1 MKRRIFTAMC
11 IIAMVSI
18 ILTAFF
24 MTVLSYRQ
32 FQNGLKQELQNETV
46 YVAAAM
52 AEEGESFLTQLETEA
67 HKNRITL
74 IDTDGTVIY
83 DNEAVANKMENH
95 SDREEVQEALEYGVG
110 ESTRLSDTLGQQ
122 TYYYAVSLN
131 DGTVLR
137 LAATGD
143 SVYSA
148 LWSMLPWIIVLA
160 VVIAAFA
167 FWLSRRQTHWILAP
181 VNTLDLDHPVENDV
195 YEELSPLLTKIHH
208 QKEDLRG
215 QMEQMHRN
223 QEEFAAITENMS
235 EGLIVIGADKHILS
249 VNHSALKLLG
259 AKGDHYEGAHILEL
273 NRNLSLQKVAD
284 QALEG
289 VSSEETFTRG
299 ELICRLHASPVRTES
314 EDAVKGAIILVLDV
328 TESQKT
334 ERLRREFS
342 ANVSHEL
349 KTPLTAISGYAE
361 MMQNGMVKEGDFV
374 SFSGR
379 IYEEAQR
386 LIALIDDVMEI
397 SRLDEKNSDYLWE
410 TVDLY
415 GAAQTVMERLTP
427 TAQDHEIQLKLEG
440 GKAEIQAVPR
450 LIDELIYNLV
460 ENAIKYSNGPSDVVV
475 TVEKDENSA
484 VLTVKDRGIGIPQ
497 EYQSRVFERF
507 FRVDQSHS
515 RDENGTAGAGG
526 TGLGLAIV
534 KHVVSYHH
542 GHISLE
548 SGEGTGTKITVAFPL

>member
-52 AEEGESFLTQLETEA
+52 AEEGENFLTQLETEA

-74 IDTDGTVIY
+74 IDADGTVIY

-95 SDREEVQEALEYGVG
+95 GDREEVEEAMEYGVG
-110 ESTRLSDTLGQQ
+110 ESTRLSSTLGQQ
-122 TYYYAVSLN
+122 TYYYAISLN

-143 SVYSA
+143 SVYAA
-148 LWSMLPWIIVLA
+148 LWSMIPWIIVLA

-167 FWLSRRQTHWILAP
+167 FWLSRRQTQWILSP
-181 VNTLDLDHPVENDV
+181 VNHLDLEHPVENDV

-208 QKEDLRG
+208 QKEDLRS

-235 EGLIVIGADKHILS
+235 EGLIVIGAEKRILS

-289 VSSEETFTRG
+289 ISSEETFNRDD
-299 ELICRLHASPVRTES
+299 LVCRLHGSPVRVNS
-314 EDAVKGAIILVLDV
+314 EEDVKGAIILVLDV

-361 MMQNGMVKEGDFV
+361 MMQSGMVKEGDFV

-386 LIALIDDVMEI
+386 LIALVDDVMEI
-397 SRLDEKNSDYLWE
+397 SRLDEKNGDYLWE
-410 TVDLY
+410 TVDLH
-415 GAAQTVMERLTP
+415 GTARAVVERLTP
-427 TAQDHEIQLKLEG
+427 MAQEHEIHLQLEG
-440 GKAEIQAVPR
+440 KKAEIQAVPR

-460 ENAIKYSNGPSDVVV
+460 ENAIKYSHGPSDVAI
-475 TVEKDENSA
+475 TVEKGDDTA
-484 VLTVKDRGIGIPQ
+484 LLTVKDRGIGIPQ
-497 EYQSRVFERF
+497 EYQNRVFERF

-515 RDENGTAGAGG
+515 RDDHGAAGG

-542 GHISLE
+542 GHIALE
-548 SGEGTGTKITVAFPL
+548 SGEGTGTKITVTFPL

>member
-167 FWLSRRQTHWILAP
+167 FWLSRRQTHWILVP

-208 QKEDLRG
+208 QKEDLRS

-223 QEEFAAITENMS
+223 QEEFAANTENMS

-259 AKGDHYEGAHILEL
+259 AKGDH
-273 NRNLSLQKVAD
+273 
-284 QALEG
+284 
-289 VSSEETFTRG
+289 
-299 ELICRLHASPVRTES
+299 
-314 EDAVKGAIILVLDV
+314 
-328 TESQKT
+328 
-334 ERLRREFS
+334 
-342 ANVSHEL
+342 
-349 KTPLTAISGYAE
+349 
-361 MMQNGMVKEGDFV
+361 
-374 SFSGR
+374 
-379 IYEEAQR
+379 
-386 LIALIDDVMEI
+386 
-397 SRLDEKNSDYLWE
+397 
-410 TVDLY
+410 
-415 GAAQTVMERLTP
+415 
-427 TAQDHEIQLKLEG
+427 
-440 GKAEIQAVPR
+440 
-450 LIDELIYNLV
+450 
-460 ENAIKYSNGPSDVVV
+460 
-475 TVEKDENSA
+475 
-484 VLTVKDRGIGIPQ
+484 
-497 EYQSRVFERF
+497 
-507 FRVDQSHS
+507 
-515 RDENGTAGAGG
+515 
-526 TGLGLAIV
+526 
-534 KHVVSYHH
+534 
-542 GHISLE
+542 
-548 SGEGTGTKITVAFPL
+548 